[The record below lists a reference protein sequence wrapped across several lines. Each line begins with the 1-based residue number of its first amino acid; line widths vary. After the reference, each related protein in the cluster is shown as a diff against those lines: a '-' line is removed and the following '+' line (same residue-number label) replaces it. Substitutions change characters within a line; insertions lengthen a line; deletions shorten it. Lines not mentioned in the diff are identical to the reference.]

1 MHSSK
6 ETNKYY
12 HKNYCQF
19 FHFCFAFFGTFLH
32 AFGSIFDTYIKALK
46 ITSDRKQ
53 KKIQKML
60 FKESVSLFL

>member
-6 ETNKYY
+6 ETNKY
-12 HKNYCQF
+12 
-19 FHFCFAFFGTFLH
+19 CFAFFGTFLH